1 MIKDF
6 VNKIINL
13 IKSKD
18 YKGALIE
25 IENYS
30 DSSYPYNNNPILL
43 YYLSFIKNRLNEK
56 EKALEI
62 VNLLTK
68 KKPDFT
74 EAYHLSSNINE
85 DLKRYD
91 ISKKILE
98 TLIEK
103 NPNNWKANYNLGRLY
118 KIHLKNKNKALKY
131 FQKALENNQN
141 NNDIW
146 SAVGNLQKDLNHYE
160 EATNTFTNIIKK
172 FPENYK
178 NFIQLAD
185 MQLSTGLID
194 MAEESLIKAME
205 LSKDNEKIMNLLGS
219 CYLRQSRLD
228 EAEDIFK
235 KIISF
240 NLKNK
245 EEELSYRNLLITKA
259 YKNDYDQNSLSKI
272 IDQYINK
279 FGNKEKKNTKIEF
292 RNNKKIRIGF
302 VSADFRTHSINNVI
316 HSLFINKDKKKFEFY
331 CYYSNNFEDNITK
344 WYKNNSNSWKN
355 IYKLTDIE
363 ASNLIISNNIDILIF
378 LGGYTEKNRFSL
390 ATYRSASKQISLH
403 PITSSNIKE
412 LDYWITDS
420 YLNPPDIKE
429 KTSEK
434 LIRIESLFNFSKV
447 ENKLLPRIKEPP
459 MKKNNFISFSSFN
472 NPAKI
477 SLESLNLWQKV
488 LNNFKDSKLYLKYF
502 NFLNN
507 QKIQNRICD
516 FFEKKKINHKRI
528 IFIKQD
534 NEEHFLECYNNI
546 DIALDTFPY
555 SGATTTYGAICMGVP
570 VFTLTGKNYISRQSA
585 SVLESV
591 GLSEWV
597 AKDKNKYIQT
607 LKKLVNLKIISK
619 LRNNLREQIKNSRI
633 NNDINFYKN
642 FESSIE
648 QIINE

>member
-1 MIKDF
+1 MIEDF
-6 VNKIINL
+6 IKKVINL
-13 IKSKD
+13 IKNKD
-18 YKGALIE
+18 YKNALIE
-25 IENYS
+25 IENY
-30 DSSYPYNNNPILL
+30 PNNKNPFLL
-43 YYLSFIKNRLNEK
+43 YYLAFIKDKLDRK
-56 EKALEI
+56 EESLEI
-62 VNLLTK
+62 LNTLTK
-68 KKPDFT
+68 NNPNFI

-85 DLKRYD
+85 DLRKYD
-91 ISKKILE
+91 VSKNILE
-98 TLIEK
+98 LLIEK
-103 NPNNWKANYNLGRLY
+103 NPNDWKANYNLGRLY
-118 KIHLKNKNKALKY
+118 QLHLKNKEKALKCY
-131 FQKALENNQN
+131 KKALENNQN

-607 LKKLVNLKIISK
+607 LKKLANLKIISK
-619 LRNNLREQIKNSRI
+619 LRYNLREQIKNSHI
-633 NNDINFYKN
+633 CNDINFYKN

>member
-43 YYLSFIKNRLNEK
+43 YYLAFIKNRLNEK

-62 VNLLTK
+62 LNLLTK

-74 EAYHLSSNINE
+74 EAHHLSSNINE

-118 KIHLKNKNKALKY
+118 KMHLKNKNKALKY

-178 NFIQLAD
+178 NFIQLAE

-378 LGGYTEKNRFSL
+378 LGGYTEKNRFLL

-447 ENKLLPRIKEPP
+447 ENKLLPRIKESP

-507 QKIQNRICD
+507 QKIQNRICN
-516 FFEKKKINHKRI
+516 FFEKKKN
-528 IFIKQD
+528 
-534 NEEHFLECYNNI
+534 
-546 DIALDTFPY
+546 
-555 SGATTTYGAICMGVP
+555 
-570 VFTLTGKNYISRQSA
+570 
-585 SVLESV
+585 
-591 GLSEWV
+591 
-597 AKDKNKYIQT
+597 
-607 LKKLVNLKIISK
+607 
-619 LRNNLREQIKNSRI
+619 
-633 NNDINFYKN
+633 
-642 FESSIE
+642 
-648 QIINE
+648 